1 MPYKFEPDQMYR
13 MPTHF
18 GPSLG
23 PRQGVD
29 GKRYAN
35 DDSPKKTAYSVSFL
49 TQAEALDRLLPPR
62 FEIDGEPIVT
72 VTASYISE
80 IEWLAG
86 RGYNTLGVSC
96 SAVFHGEQGDTHGN
110 YLMVLWENLTD
121 PILTGREEL
130 GYPKIY
136 GELPEPRRL
145 NGMIHCGAG
154 WLGYDFM
161 SMTVSEQDELDDA
174 ELTASATNQQGVLLY
189 KYMPRTQDWD
199 ERDVEYVTFTPPPDL
214 SPYLKQAW
222 TGKGSVSFRESTWED
237 LPTLFNLV
245 NALASLPV
253 REARGS
259 RTLMTV
265 GGTDYFSQQILA

>member
-1 MPYKFEPDQMYR
+1 MPYKFEPGQMYR

-35 DDSPKKTAYSVSFL
+35 AHSPKKTAYSVSFL
-49 TQAEALDRLLPPR
+49 TEVEALDRLLPPR
-62 FEIDGEPIVT
+62 FELDGEPVVT
-72 VTASYISE
+72 VTASYIRE

-96 SAVFHGEQGDTHGN
+96 SAVFRGEQTDTSGN

-136 GELPEPRRL
+136 GEIPEPRSL
-145 NGMIHCGAG
+145 DGTIHCGAG

-161 SMTVSEQDELDDA
+161 SMKVREQSELDNA
-174 ELTASATNQQGVLLY
+174 ELAALATSQRGVLLY
-189 KYMPRTQDWD
+189 KYMPRTQDWGEPD
-199 ERDVEYVTFTPPPDL
+199 IEYVTFTPPPDL
-214 SPYLKQAW
+214 SPYLKQGW
-222 TGKGSVSFRESTWED
+222 TGEGSVSFRESTWEE
-237 LPTLFNLV
+237 LPTQYALV
-245 NALASLPV
+245 NALASLPM

-259 RTLMTV
+259 KTVMTV
-265 GGTDYFSQQILA
+265 GGTDYSSQQILG